1 LDKRIRRYPYG
12 MVSQAHAIS
21 VDDTREGILA
31 AALEA
36 FTEKG
41 FDGATARD
49 IAARAGVNHGLIR
62 YHFGNKQKL
71 WQAAVDRAF
80 EKLGEA
86 LEATGEPEEGDERE
100 RFRRLLRSYVHFVAR
115 NPEFVC
121 LMNEEGKRRGPRM
134 RWITDRHVKPLYL
147 ALGAMLDKA
156 QAAGILPPELSPLHF
171 HYALAGAVGLIF
183 HQAEECRRLTGVD
196 PFDDEVVERHADVI
210 EQLFLG
216 AAPPHEQETP

>member
-1 LDKRIRRYPYG
+1 MASGAPIT
-12 MVSQAHAIS
+12 A
-21 VDDTREGILA
+21 VDDTRQVILS
-31 AALEA
+31 AALKA

-86 LEATGEPEEGDERE
+86 LQEIDAPDITDERE
-100 RFRRLLRSYVHFVAR
+100 RFRRLLRSYVRFVAS

-134 RWITDRHVKPLYL
+134 RWIADRHVKPLFA
-147 ALGAMLDKA
+147 ALGELLERG
-156 QAAGILPPELSPLHF
+156 QAAGILPAEFTPVHF
-171 HYALAGAVGLIF
+171 HYALAGAVGLFF
-183 HQAEECRRLTGVD
+183 HQAEECKRLSGVD
-196 PFDDEVVERHADVI
+196 PFDDEVVERHADLI
-210 EQLFLG
+210 ERLFLG
-216 AAPPHEQETP
+216 NAPPNPQETP